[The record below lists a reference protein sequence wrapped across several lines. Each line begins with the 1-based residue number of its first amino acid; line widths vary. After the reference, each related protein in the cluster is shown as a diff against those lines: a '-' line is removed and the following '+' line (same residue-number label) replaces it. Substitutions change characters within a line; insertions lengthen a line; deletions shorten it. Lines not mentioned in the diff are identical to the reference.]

1 MRELIET
8 TTPGAAEAVSKPAG
22 LGWRVGVLCCL
33 LLVGC
38 GVPVPVQPLPNPK
51 PPTAEQRRFTS
62 AVFSIYHQARH
73 AEASA
78 DSRRRPALREAASI
92 VAEGAPQF
100 GEIWRVL
107 SIVQLAAAGISKP
120 DYAAAIGTLAGTSR
134 ASGVL
139 QRLLASHPRA
149 ERDERER
156 IVYEFLLGPD
166 TPLALSPSSQPDCQS
181 TYPKV
186 DAESEHGVAWA
197 TVSAFVQKP
206 LADLAANMDPQN
218 WDNPCGKLLFNATY
232 LTDLKAD
239 GTFDVDPET
248 YDAAPGNAE
257 TEGETWGPRYLFE
270 WVMPGA
276 GSNFFKTILSVTTE
290 RQADS
295 YQVKFYDLEVSLRSR
310 LSPDAA
316 KDGGLLV
323 DEGAASATP
332 GTSPWTLIQGSKK
345 LRIDDIWSHTP
356 DELADDAATTL
367 KMMGTGFAYW
377 ACCPR

>member
-1 MRELIET
+1 MRELIKT
-8 TTPGAAEAVSKPAG
+8 TTWVPVA
-22 LGWRVGVLCCL
+22 VLCSL
-33 LLVGC
+33 LLAAC
-38 GVPVPVQPLPNPK
+38 RASVPVQPPPSPK

-73 AEASA
+73 V
-78 DSRRRPALREAASI
+78 EAAGDSPGLLVLGQAAAI
-92 VAEGAPQF
+92 VAEGAPKF
-100 GEIWRVL
+100 GEMWRVL
-107 SIVQLAAAGISKP
+107 SIVQLAAADVGRR
-120 DYAAAIGTLAGTSR
+120 DFADAIATLAGTPRLSE
-134 ASGVL
+134 VL
-139 QRLLASHPRA
+139 RRLLALHPRA

-166 TPLALSPSSQPDCQS
+166 TLLALSPTSQPDCPS

-186 DAESEHGVAWA
+186 DADSQYGVAWA
-197 TVSAFVQKP
+197 TVTAFVQKP

-218 WDNPCGKLLFNATY
+218 WANPCGKLLFNATY
-232 LTDLKAD
+232 LTDLKGD
-239 GTFDVDPET
+239 GTFNVDPDS
-248 YDAAPGNAE
+248 YDAVPGTPE

-270 WVMPGA
+270 WVLPGA

-295 YQVKFYDLEVSLRSR
+295 YRVKFYDLEASLRSR
-310 LSPDAA
+310 LSPDSA

-323 DEGAASATP
+323 DEGAASAMP

-345 LRIDDIWSHTP
+345 LRIDDIWSRTP